1 MKGQL
6 RWLFGTRSA
15 GGFYRARDY
24 YSGINGCLHGYM
36 IRNRERKGLESAFAM
51 YGDCPA
57 AAREHAY
64 ILLTVRVSITSLNA
78 LRWHLYSIICDAE
91 RLCGSH
97 FQFKPIRHT
106 GVRTRALQKNG

>member
-57 AAREHAY
+57 AARTRIHPSH
-64 ILLTVRVSITSLNA
+64 RQSLDNVFERAA
-78 LRWHLYSIICDAE
+78 L
-91 RLCGSH
+91 
-97 FQFKPIRHT
+97 
-106 GVRTRALQKNG
+106 ALVQYYLRC